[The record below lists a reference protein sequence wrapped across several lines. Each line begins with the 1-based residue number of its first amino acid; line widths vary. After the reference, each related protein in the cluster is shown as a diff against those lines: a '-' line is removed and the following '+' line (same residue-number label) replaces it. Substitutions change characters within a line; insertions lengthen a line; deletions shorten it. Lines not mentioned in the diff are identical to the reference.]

1 MIDLCLQR
9 PKVDEQEV
17 VQIMDKFMARA
28 DIEAD
33 QKVLFAQ
40 RKVEFLEDFGSTAKG
55 LQDAQR
61 ALQQALTK
69 ANEAQK
75 KG

>member
-1 MIDLCLQR
+1 
-9 PKVDEQEV
+9 
-17 VQIMDKFMARA
+17 MDKFMAREN
-28 DIEAD
+28 IEPE

-61 ALQQALTK
+61 ALQLALNK
-69 ANEAQK
+69 ANEAK
-75 KG
+75 KKR